1 MQTRISGIIM
11 LLLSILFVAGVMTFA
26 APCPIKPDGHFMV
39 CHWAGRA
46 IMGVGAVLGILSF
59 LHILSK
65 SHELKQSLSQ
75 AIIVNSV
82 LLMCIPGP
90 LMNLCMMATMRCH
103 TIMRPFVLVVG
114 LLLIITAVIDYLMQ
128 RSALKKEVKQ

>member
-46 IMGVGAVLGILSF
+46 IMGVGAVLGIPVSYTHLTLPTNREVLGQSWGFFLS
-59 LHILSK
+59 
-65 SHELKQSLSQ
+65 
-75 AIIVNSV
+75 
-82 LLMCIPGP
+82 CI
-90 LMNLCMMATMRCH
+90 
-103 TIMRPFVLVVG
+103 F
-114 LLLIITAVIDYLMQ
+114 
-128 RSALKKEVKQ
+128 